1 MDLTGLKELGWSE
14 GEVRVYAAVLESGIG
29 SLNKIQEKT
38 GIERRNIYD
47 ILNKLIEKGFVSYTL
62 EKGKKTYQCIHPGK
76 IREEIRR
83 RTTAL
88 RKLEEKIPEV
98 EDLFAAHKP
107 SIRAEVYRGNEG
119 IKALLEEGLEYGES
133 YWMGGNSFEDY
144 QAVPKGLQIWWENWM
159 KRRAQAKHLMHALV
173 SYGTHLK
180 GLKPGDV
187 EEQKKQCYKYC
198 ALPKGLNTPMV
209 LIVFGDR
216 VAQVLWSAQSFAFV
230 LESEKMR
237 DSYLKY
243 FKYFW
248 KAPW

>member
-88 RKLEEKIPEV
+88 RKLEEKIPE
-98 EDLFAAHKP
+98 EKNIHRE
-107 SIRAEVYRGNEG
+107 SIRRFLDEW
-119 IKALLEEGLEYGES
+119 EYPLFFFDFE
-133 YWMGGNSFEDY
+133 NSFE
-144 QAVPKGLQIWWENWM
+144 
-159 KRRAQAKHLMHALV
+159 KRVRSVMRIQKVRSPIPIFLHFHDGFGGQLFQSVLDGEDRHA
-173 SYGTHLK
+173 YER
-180 GLKPGDV
+180 GDV
-187 EEQKKQCYKYC
+187 
-198 ALPKGLNTPMV
+198 P
-209 LIVFGDR
+209 
-216 VAQVLWSAQSFAFV
+216 
-230 LESEKMR
+230 
-237 DSYLKY
+237 
-243 FKYFW
+243 
-248 KAPW
+248 

>member
-119 IKALLEEGLEYGES
+119 IKALLEEVLEYGES
-133 YWMGGNSFEDY
+133 YWMGGGGA
-144 QAVPKGLQIWWENWM
+144 AVPPGCPRWWGGGGGRGVWGGPPLLFFAP
-159 KRRAQAKHLMHALV
+159 RR
-173 SYGTHLK
+173 
-180 GLKPGDV
+180 PGV
-187 EEQKKQCYKYC
+187 
-198 ALPKGLNTPMV
+198 
-209 LIVFGDR
+209 R
-216 VAQVLWSAQSFAFV
+216 
-230 LESEKMR
+230 
-237 DSYLKY
+237 
-243 FKYFW
+243 
-248 KAPW
+248 APSSGCRS